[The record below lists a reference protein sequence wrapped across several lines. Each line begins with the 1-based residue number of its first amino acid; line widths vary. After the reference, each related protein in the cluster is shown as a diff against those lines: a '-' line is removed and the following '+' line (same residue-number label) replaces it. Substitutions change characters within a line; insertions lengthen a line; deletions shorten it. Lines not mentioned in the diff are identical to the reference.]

1 MNAFTNQ
8 IVLTICFVCCL
19 TAVFSHLILK
29 VNWPERYLRTNAFGA
44 RIPVT
49 FGIVPAFGLSTLMGV
64 THPNAI
70 PAALLILGFSLIG
83 YLDDV
88 YGSPAY
94 RGIRGHLTALR
105 SGIFTTGLLK
115 LVASPLMAGIFSL
128 YTYGLQNWLAYLN
141 IIMIAASSNAFNLL
155 DLRPG
160 RSQGFAVITLLVLLP
175 FVPLPVAVGSIL
187 VLLITIIPDARAKV
201 MMGDSGAIAIG
212 TGVALVVIASSNI
225 LLAVAYT
232 VAAVTLNVVAEKVS
246 LTRLISQNIVL
257 NKIDSLLGRRS

>member
-1 MNAFTNQ
+1 MNVSINQ
-8 IVLTICFVCCL
+8 IVLTLCFVCCL

-29 VNWPERYLRTNAFGA
+29 VNWPERFLRTNAFGA

-49 FGIVPAFGLSTLMGV
+49 FGIMPAFGLSAVMGV
-64 THPNAI
+64 AHPIAI

-88 YGSPAY
+88 YGSPTY

-105 SGIFTTGLLK
+105 NGTFTTGLLK

-128 YTYGLQNWLAYLN
+128 YTHGLQSWVAYLN

-160 RSQGFAVITLLVLLP
+160 RSQGFAVITLLILLP
-175 FVPLPVAVGSIL
+175 FVQLPVAVGSLL

-225 LLAVAYT
+225 LVAVAYT
-232 VAAVTLNVVAEKVS
+232 VAAVTLNVVAEKYS
-246 LTRLISQNIVL
+246 LGKLISQNIVL
-257 NKIDSLLGRRS
+257 NKIDGLLGRRS